1 MASEGAI
8 SSCLCLITCSR
19 VLGECSTF
27 WLRPPFQNGGKIFG
41 KGCLRAGKLKFF
53 HRFSLLPASEFF
65 PRWYRAKMFRNKCEH
80 CGRTR
85 SKSSYVKLGEKVV
98 CRKCYCNLRRV
109 SEKCNGPGESA
120 AASVAST
127 SGEAG
132 MLNILIFFLALLT
145 LNFVLSVFV

>member
-53 HRFSLLPASEFF
+53 QIFAFAGERIFPSQFGIGPKCSVISASIAEE
-65 PRWYRAKMFRNKCEH
+65 R
-80 CGRTR
+80 
-85 SKSSYVKLGEKVV
+85 VQKV
-98 CRKCYCNLRRV
+98 
-109 SEKCNGPGESA
+109 P
-120 AASVAST
+120 
-127 SGEAG
+127 
-132 MLNILIFFLALLT
+132 M
-145 LNFVLSVFV
+145 

>member
-1 MASEGAI
+1 MFE
-8 SSCLCLITCSR
+8 
-19 VLGECSTF
+19 
-27 WLRPPFQNGGKIFG
+27 GGKAQIFSQIFAF
-41 KGCLRAGKLKFF
+41 AGERIFSS
-53 HRFSLLPASEFF
+53 RFGIGPKCSVISASIAEE
-65 PRWYRAKMFRNKCEH
+65 RVQ
-80 CGRTR
+80 
-85 SKSSYVKLGEKVV
+85 KSSYVKLGEKVV

-127 SGEAG
+127 SGEACAG

>member
-1 MASEGAI
+1 
-8 SSCLCLITCSR
+8 
-19 VLGECSTF
+19 
-27 WLRPPFQNGGKIFG
+27 
-41 KGCLRAGKLKFF
+41 
-53 HRFSLLPASEFF
+53 
-65 PRWYRAKMFRNKCEH
+65 MFRNKCEH

-132 MLNILIFFLALLT
+132 LLNILIFFLALLT